1 MKKIAWT
8 LVVLLI
14 IQQGYAQESDSNTF
28 TDIAQA
34 KAFAKK
40 KQVPILVVFAGSD
53 WCKPCIQFKRSILVS
68 ESFTSY
74 AKQNMAVLYLDFPLK
89 KANKLSPEQT
99 AQNELLAEKYNPSG
113 AFPNI
118 LMLDASEKVLGTLS
132 FKNQTPEDFIVA
144 CQALAK

>member
-1 MKKIAWT
+1 MKKTAIIS
-8 LVVLLI
+8 LVFLMAL
-14 IQQGYAQESDSNTF
+14 QGYAQESDANTF

-40 KQVPILVVFAGSD
+40 EQVPILMVFAGSD
-53 WCKPCIQFKRSILVS
+53 WCKPCIQFKRSILIS

-118 LMLDASEKVLGTLS
+118 LMIDASEKVLGTLS
-132 FKNQTPEDFIVA
+132 FKNQSPEDFIIT
-144 CQALAK
+144 CKALAK